1 MIMREQD
8 CDTGGRLEM
17 SDSAMAALE
26 PEAHAGDDAIGT
38 VARLEADLN
47 REIALREA
55 AVRAR
60 ALARDE
66 HEDAYEHLLLRC
78 RSLEAEK
85 VRWADAGFR
94 SVEDVELLKQDH
106 ARALARQSDDLSK
119 TFEQVSERVE
129 LKHRS
134 EVEQAAR
141 DLAALRDTLAARDT
155 MVGERDAK
163 VAAAEEREG
172 LLRLTLAEAEERFRS
187 EAFHLSALIALRSS
201 EAKAAQAEA
210 EAAKRQLASI
220 YASTSW
226 KVGRPL
232 RWAGRLLRGLRRV
245 PSRLVGVVR
254 HRP

>member
-1 MIMREQD
+1 
-8 CDTGGRLEM
+8 M
-17 SDSAMAALE
+17 SDSSMAALG
-26 PEAHAGDDAIGT
+26 PEGHAGDGDAET
-38 VARLEADLN
+38 VARLAADLD

-60 ALARDE
+60 ARARDE
-66 HEDAYEHLLLRC
+66 HEDAYERLLLRC
-78 RSLEAEK
+78 RSLEADK

-94 SVEDVELLKQDH
+94 SVEDLELLKHDH
-106 ARALARQSDDLSK
+106 ARALARQS
-119 TFEQVSERVE
+119 EGVE

-134 EVEQAAR
+134 ETERLAR

-172 LLRLTLAEAEERFRS
+172 LLRLTLAEAEERFRT
-187 EAFHLSALIALRSS
+187 EAFHLSALIALQSS

-220 YASTSW
+220 FASTSW
-226 KVGRPL
+226 KIGRPL
-232 RWAGRLLRGLRRV
+232 RWAGRFLRRLRRV
-245 PSRLVGVVR
+245 PSRLVRVVR
-254 HRP
+254 HHR

>member
-26 PEAHAGDDAIGT
+26 PEAHAGDDAVGT

-106 ARALARQSDDLSK
+106 ARALARQSDDLSR

-129 LKHRS
+129 LKHRF

-141 DLAALRDTLAARDT
+141 DLAARDT